1 MIRHLTILA
10 AALALAACTTARVE
24 RPEPIIKTVEVQ
36 VPVDDPRCVREAKAK
51 LGAAPAYPDTE
62 AALKTA
68 PNLYER
74 VKLVMAGRE
83 LRRAREA
90 ALAAAL
96 DGCD

>member
-1 MIRHLTILA
+1 MKHLTLLLA
-10 AALALAACTTARVE
+10 VALAGCSTTRVE
-24 RPEPIIKTVEVQ
+24 RPEPIIKTVEVR
-36 VPVDDPRCVREAKAK
+36 VPVDDPACVREAKAK
-51 LGAAPAYPDTE
+51 LGPAPAYPDTD
-62 AALKTA
+62 AALKAA

-96 DGCD
+96 EGCD